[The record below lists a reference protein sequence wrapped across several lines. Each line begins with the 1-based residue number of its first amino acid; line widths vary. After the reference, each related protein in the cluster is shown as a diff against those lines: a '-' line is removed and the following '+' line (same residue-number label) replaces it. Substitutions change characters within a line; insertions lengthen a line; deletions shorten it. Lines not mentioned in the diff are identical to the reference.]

1 VSYAGVAARKQPFA
15 AGWHREACFLKWS
28 SNVGEIRHSI
38 GARIAAGFALAL
50 LLPVLL
56 GILTYRETRAMVE
69 TAQWVSHTHQVL
81 QRLEILSSDIT
92 DTETRLRGY
101 LLISDERS
109 VDLTAAL
116 PRVRGDLDA
125 LRRLTVDNP
134 AQHGRVEELN
144 RLVDKQIQYW
154 NDALQLGRDLR
165 DRTSSIELVKQAR
178 ANLEAIRRAI
188 GALQQQ
194 ENEILVQRGS
204 SAREAE
210 RRALALI
217 LLGTALTFLVVL
229 IAGIYVTQSITMP
242 IRNLSR
248 GAALIGRGDLNYRVP
263 EDGTDELAHLARSFN
278 AMAGRLHLRNE
289 QLRLSN
295 RELERANR
303 LKSEFLA
310 NMSHEL
316 RTPLNSII
324 GFSELLGSRRA
335 GPLNDKQGRF
345 ISHVGDAARH
355 LLRLIN
361 DILDLSRIEAGQLEL
376 HGEDFNLAQLLPEV
390 LSIVR
395 PLAMNKGVRLEHDDL
410 DLWVHADRLRIKQ
423 VLFNLVNNAIKFTPA
438 DGEVRIAGVE
448 RDQFVEIS
456 VSDTGIGIRPEHQA
470 AIFEEFRQV
479 QQNQGAV
486 KEGTG
491 LGLAISRRLVEEQG
505 GKIRVE
511 SEPGRGSVFRFTIL
525 PALSRPKRVA
535 AVMPLPSNRLGQ
547 KPLVLVVDDEAPARE
562 LLLSY
567 LEPAGYATVTA
578 SSGAEAL
585 EKARNL
591 RPEAITLNMLMPS
604 KNGWEVLFDLKASPE
619 TADIPVVIVSVVDK
633 RKMGFALGACDYLLK
648 PVDRELL
655 IRALRINVG
664 PPGPAKEKVLIVED
678 DESTLQ
684 FLSQS
689 LQAEGYEVLLARNG
703 REGEEILSSR
713 PVSAILLDLVMPEV
727 NGFDVLHFLR
737 QKPEL
742 RNLPVFVMTAK
753 ELGPAEIARLSSETR
768 AWFQKD
774 ASWQDELLAQLRKS
788 VRRPAA

>member
-1 VSYAGVAARKQPFA
+1 MARLRPCRASHKRWLLLW
-15 AGWHREACFLKWS
+15 GCNL
-28 SNVGEIRHSI
+28 GEVRHSI

-50 LLPVLL
+50 LLPLLL
-56 GILTYRETRAMVE
+56 GVLTYRNTRVMVQN
-69 TAQWVSHTHQVL
+69 AQWVSHTHQVL
-81 QRLEILSSDIT
+81 QALESVSADIT
-92 DTETRLRGY
+92 DTESRLRGY
-101 LLISDERS
+101 LLLPDESAIDLSASVPKLRSELLALGALLSDNGPQR
-109 VDLTAAL
+109 T
-116 PRVRGDLDA
+116 RF
-125 LRRLTVDNP
+125 N
-134 AQHGRVEELN
+134 ELN
-144 RLVDKQIQYW
+144 QLVEKQVQYW
-154 NDALQLGRDLR
+154 SDTLKLGRDTR
-165 DRTSSIELVKQAR
+165 DRTPSIERVRDAR
-178 ANLEAIRRAI
+178 ANLEAIRQNIAS
-188 GALQQQ
+188 LQQH
-194 ENEILVQRGS
+194 ENELLVQRAA
-204 SAREAE
+204 SARQAE

-217 LLGTALTFLVVL
+217 LLGTALTFVVVL
-229 IAGIYVTQSITMP
+229 VAGIYVTQSITVP
-242 IRNLSR
+242 VRNLSR
-248 GAALIGRGDLNYRVP
+248 GATLIGRGDLTYRVP
-263 EDGTDELAHLARSFN
+263 EDGTDELAHLAQSFN
-278 AMAGRLHLRNE
+278 SMASRLHLRNE

-335 GPLNDKQGRF
+335 GPLNEKQGRF
-345 ISHVGDAARH
+345 ISHVGEAARH

-376 HGEDFNLAQLLPEV
+376 HGEDFNVSEILPEV

-395 PLAMNKGVRLEHDDL
+395 PLAMNKGVGLEYEKL

-423 VLFNLVNNAIKFTPA
+423 VLFNLINNAIKFTPA
-438 DGEVRIAGVE
+438 DGEVRVAGVE
-448 RDQFVEIS
+448 RHQFVEIS

-479 QQNQGAV
+479 QQDQGAV

-491 LGLAISRRLVEEQG
+491 LGLAISRRLIEEQG
-505 GKIRVE
+505 GKIWVE

-525 PALSRPKRVA
+525 AAMARPKGPVPA
-535 AVMPLPSNRLGQ
+535 TALPLTKSGQ

-578 SSGAEAL
+578 SSGPEAL
-585 EKARNL
+585 EKAKNL
-591 RPEAITLNMLMPS
+591 RPDAITLNMLMPS
-604 KNGWEVLFDLKASPE
+604 KNGWEVLFELKTAPE
-619 TADIPVVIVSVVDK
+619 TSHIPVVIVSVVDK
-633 RKMGFALGACDYLLK
+633 RKMGFALGACEYLLK

-655 IRALRINVG
+655 VRALRTNIG

-684 FLSQS
+684 FLSQC
-689 LQAEGYEVLLARNG
+689 LQAEGYEVLLAHNG

-727 NGFDVLHFLR
+727 DGFEVLRFLR
-737 QKPEL
+737 QRQDL
-742 RNLPVFVMTAK
+742 RNLPVFVITAK
-753 ELGPAEIARLSSETR
+753 ELNPAEIARLTTETR

-788 VRRPAA
+788 VQRPAA